1 VAGNARAAQDCL
13 AELDALDAAGADTAP
28 WRLHVHAGLGDAEA
42 VIGCMESMVERR
54 SAAAVHVFT
63 TPYIDFVRN
72 DSRVVRLFQ
81 AIGLEHLAKMS

>member
-1 VAGNARAAQDCL
+1 
-13 AELDALDAAGADTAP
+13 
-28 WRLHVHAGLGDAEA
+28 VHAGLGDAEA

-81 AIGLEHLAKMS
+81 TIGLEHLAKMS